1 MPCLRVYLVHH
12 GDAVGPDVD
21 LRRPLSEAGRVMS
34 ERVAATAASRGARPG
49 VVWHSG
55 KLRAKQTAEL
65 CWAACAP
72 FARFE
77 ATRDMQ
83 PDDPASW
90 MRDRLRYEPREVLIA
105 GHFTHLPRLLAAL
118 LGAAGGASAAF
129 PQHGAVTL
137 ETSDEGETWQ
147 ELWRVERGGR

>member
-1 MPCLRVYLVHH
+1 M
-12 GDAVGPDVD
+12 
-21 LRRPLSEAGRVMS
+21 
-34 ERVAATAASRGARPG
+34 AAALAARGAKPD

-72 FARFE
+72 FATFE
-77 ATRDMQ
+77 ATRDTQ

-118 LGAAGGASAAF
+118 LGGDHAAF

-137 ETSDEGETWQ
+137 ETNDEGATWQ
-147 ELWRVERGGR
+147 ELWRVERGAR

>member
-1 MPCLRVYLVHH
+1 MRVHLVHH
-12 GDAVGPDVD
+12 GEAVDPGVD
-21 LRRPLSEAGRVMS
+21 LRRPLSERGRAEVQA
-34 ERVAATAASRGARPG
+34 VAAALAAHGAKPD

-118 LGAAGGASAAF
+118 LGAAEGESAAF
-129 PQHGAVTL
+129 PQHGTVTL
-137 ETSDEGETWQ
+137 ESSDEGQTWQ
-147 ELWRVERGGR
+147 ELWRVERGAR